1 MRTSLC
7 VLSKPQE
14 FVTDDQAHVG
24 SVSNRAP
31 QKLDTFPTPCM
42 FVN

>member
-14 FVTDDQAHVG
+14 FVTDDQAHMG
-24 SVSNRAP
+24 SVRNRAP
-31 QKLDTFPTPCM
+31 QKAPQISTKA
-42 FVN
+42 